1 MSWNVK
7 IIKKLKNLNNA
18 VLIEG
23 LPGLGNVGKIA
34 VDFIIDDLKAEKV
47 YEMSSKK
54 FPHCVF
60 VNEKNLVEL
69 PGIAIYYKKL
79 KDKNIFLVAG
89 DTQPIDEVSCYDFC
103 YDLLDLC
110 KKNNCKEIITIGGVG
125 VNKIKK
131 PKVYCTGN
139 NIKILDKYNKE
150 TFKMN
155 NLLGPIVGVSG
166 LLVGLASDKNI
177 SAINLLAETQANN
190 MGVSGAKEVLQILDK
205 KLKLGL
211 NFKRLNKEF
220 KEIENAFGK
229 KMDTVYDED
238 GDDVG
243 DIDPDDLPPAEPDD
257 GDTSYIG

>member
-1 MSWNVK
+1 MTWNVK
-7 IIKKLKNLNNA
+7 MIKKLKRTNNA

-47 YEMSSKK
+47 YELSSKK

-69 PGIAIYYKKL
+69 PGIAVYHKKV
-79 KDKNIFLVAG
+79 KEKNIFLVAG

-103 YDLLDLC
+103 YNLLDLC

-125 VNKIKK
+125 VNNAKN

-139 NIKILDKYNKE
+139 NIKILDKYKNE
-150 TFKMN
+150 TLKMSN
-155 NLLGPIVGVSG
+155 MLGPIVGVSG
-166 LLVGLASDKNI
+166 LLVGLADKNI
-177 SAINLLAETQANN
+177 NAINLLAETPANN
-190 MGVSGAKEVLQILDK
+190 MGVSGAKEVLHILDK

-220 KEIENAFGK
+220 KEIENAFVK
-229 KMDTVYDED
+229 KMDKVYDED
-238 GDDVG
+238 GDEVG
-243 DIDPDDLPPAEPDD
+243 DIDPDDIVPDEPGKD
-257 GDTSYIG
+257 DTSYIG